1 VDVTNG
7 ISRSSEEAILYMDT
21 FDAAL
26 LILRLGVGLTFAAH
40 GAQKIFGW
48 WGGPGISAWKGAIE
62 HMGFRPVTLFTA
74 ISALAEFGGGLF
86 LAAGLLTPIAGAVLV
101 GQSVVI
107 IGHVHWPKGF
117 FNTKGG
123 YEFPLVLAV
132 GAVALTLIEAGAWS
146 VDAAIGFSIEANLRV
161 ALVVLGIIGG
171 LVSLAVPRLSAQNPA
186 AQS

>member
-1 VDVTNG
+1 
-7 ISRSSEEAILYMDT
+7 MDT
-21 FDAAL
+21 FDLAL
-26 LILRLGVGLTFAAH
+26 LVLRLGIGLTCAAH

-48 WGGPGISAWKGAIE
+48 WGGPGPSAWKRAIE
-62 HMGFRPVTLFTA
+62 RMGFRPVSLFAA
-74 ISALAEFGGGLF
+74 ISVLAELGGGLF
-86 LAAGLLTPIAGAVLV
+86 LAAGLFTPMAGAVLI

-146 VDAAIGFSIEANLRV
+146 VDAAIGFSLDANLRV
-161 ALVVLGIIGG
+161 ALVILGILGG
-171 LVSLAVPRLSAQNPA
+171 LISLAVPRVSAQTSTT
-186 AQS
+186 QE

>member
-1 VDVTNG
+1 MN
-7 ISRSSEEAILYMDT
+7 T

-62 HMGFRPVTLFTA
+62 HMGFRPVTLFAA

-86 LAAGLLTPIAGAVLV
+86 LAAGLATPLAGAILV
-101 GQSVVI
+101 GQSTVI
-107 IGHVHWPKGF
+107 IGHVHWPNGF

-123 YEFPLVLAV
+123 YEFPFVLAV
-132 GAVALTLIEAGAWS
+132 AAIALVLTGSGAWS
-146 VDAAIGFSIEANLRV
+146 IDAAIGLSLDASLRV
-161 ALVVLGIIGG
+161 ALVIVGIIGG
-171 LVSLAVPRLSAQNPA
+171 LLSLAVPRLALDRTA
-186 AQS
+186 AQH

>member
-1 VDVTNG
+1 
-7 ISRSSEEAILYMDT
+7 MDT
-21 FDAAL
+21 FDLAL
-26 LILRLGVGLTFAAH
+26 LVLRLGVGLTFAAH

-48 WGGPGISAWKGAIE
+48 WGGPGLSAWKGAIA
-62 HMGFRPVTLFTA
+62 HMGFRPVTLFA
-74 ISALAEFGGGLF
+74 AVSALAELGGGLF
-86 LAAGLLTPIAGAVLV
+86 LAAGLFTPIAGAVLI

-123 YEFPLVLAV
+123 YEFPLVLAL

-146 VDAAIGFSIEANLRV
+146 VDATIGFSLDANLRV
-161 ALVVLGIIGG
+161 ALVILGILGG
-171 LVSLAVPRLSAQNPA
+171 LISLAVPRLSAQNPA